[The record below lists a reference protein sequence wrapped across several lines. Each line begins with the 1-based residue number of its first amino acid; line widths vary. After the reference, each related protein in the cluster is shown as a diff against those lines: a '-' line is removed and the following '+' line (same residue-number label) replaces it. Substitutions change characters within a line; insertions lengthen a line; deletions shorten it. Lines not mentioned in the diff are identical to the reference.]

1 MYSNIC
7 HFSRNNLAYEQD
19 LCVESIDDSSGGEE
33 VSADDSTDSRDSDER
48 SNIVPHHPH
57 PSPLSLGS
65 ALNSQGGSGPGVS
78 RAEPTQLSRSI
89 ASTDIREEATE
100 EIGHSGEKEE
110 LGRSG
115 TAGQSDLVPEAPD
128 SPEVLRDGEPRDAS
142 ALVCSFGGDSED
154 GKA

>member
-1 MYSNIC
+1 MEGPAEDLSRDWAEEGTSSLPEQEAAQDGGFMYSNIC

-48 SNIVPHHPH
+48 SNIVP
-57 PSPLSLGS
+57 
-65 ALNSQGGSGPGVS
+65 
-78 RAEPTQLSRSI
+78 LSRSI